1 MRQIRERMKLSRIQ
15 KYLVIFI
22 IIALAGMLI
31 ASALPKVQQV
41 GSASV
46 DRKSIRFS
54 RDSGFYAEEIKVELV
69 AAPGM
74 EIYYTLDGSVPAL
87 DNAQAQKYQEEIS
100 IEATEEEKAYTLRAA
115 VYQNDMRVSDVESRT
130 YIMGKNVGIRYSIPV
145 LAVTGSPE
153 DFYNYE
159 DGIMVHGKLDEE
171 YIAANPQWAEAFE
184 KHLIPIFGNF
194 YQRGQQAEKE
204 VVATLFDAK
213 GELLFSQNC
222 GFRLYGAFSRMK
234 NQPSFRLYARSEYDV
249 QNDFE
254 YAFFADQYT
263 AEDTI
268 MSDYKRVIVRNGGN
282 DNGYAFIRSEVA
294 TKIAK
299 QAGYQDAPSA
309 SPVCVYLNGEYYGV
323 HWFVTNFD
331 DGYFRE
337 TYGDYPGEMYVFE
350 GQIHA
355 LEVAA
360 DEEDENY
367 INLAKE
373 YNKQIS
379 FFETVDLTQD
389 ENWEK
394 LNAFMDVEGFIQYMA
409 IQHYVSNE
417 DSLYNNFRIY
427 RYFTPDGNYTPGTVF
442 DGRYRFLLFDMDY
455 ALGLNQERSHVEPE
469 KHMLTTARMD
479 GDELFERFFANVLKR
494 QDCRE
499 LYIRHT
505 LSLMNYYYAKDN
517 VATVVDEMHGVRN
530 QELTHM
536 ILNTDLLLNNHLAPD
551 ITDMDYIAHQLFL
564 MKRFAEVR
572 PEYAKAD
579 LQTAFGE
586 MTEYTL
592 QLENPQEAVVTI
604 DYALLHEQQFTGS
617 YFAQVPVEISAK
629 PREGYELVY
638 WLVNGAEIEEKSFV
652 ADASLIVDGQIS
664 IVCVCEPDKAADL
677 CISGVKSV
685 SGDFVEITNL
695 SMEDKNLGEYCLTDN
710 TSDRK
715 SVLPSGII
723 KPGQTII
730 IYCKNYSE
738 IEALGQ
744 PMTNFNIK
752 AGETVSLCGTDGRM
766 VDSVAVPQL
775 GSDKGVWRKD
785 MYTGKFRE
793 VLLEE

>member
-1 MRQIRERMKLSRIQ
+1 VKLSRIQ
-15 KYLVIFI
+15 KGIVIFI
-22 IIALAGMLI
+22 MIALAGMLI
-31 ASALPKVQQV
+31 GSIMPKAQQISSILTD
-41 GSASV
+41 G
-46 DRKSIRFS
+46 KSIDFS
-54 RDSGFYAEEIKVELV
+54 KESGFYANGIAVELS
-69 AAPGM
+69 AARGR

-87 DNAQAQKYQEEIS
+87 ENVQAQKYKEEIN
-100 IEATEEEKAYTLRAA
+100 IEATEEERAYTLRAA
-115 VYQNDMRVSDVESRT
+115 VYQDGMRVSDVESRT
-130 YIMGKNVGIRYSIPV
+130 YIMGKNVEIRYSIPV

-184 KHLIPIFGNF
+184 KHLIPVFGNF
-194 YQRGQQAEKE
+194 YQRGQGAEKE
-204 VVATLFDAK
+204 VVATLFDAN
-213 GELLFSQNC
+213 GELMFSQNC

-268 MSDYKRVIVRNGGN
+268 QSDYKRVIVRNGGN

-294 TKIAK
+294 TRIAK

-331 DGYFRE
+331 DDYFRE
-337 TYGDYPGEMYVFE
+337 TYGDYPGKMYIFE

-367 INLAKE
+367 IDLAKE

-379 FFETVDLTQD
+379 YFETADLTLK

-394 LNAFMDVEGFIQYMA
+394 LNTFMDVEGFIQYTAM
-409 IQHYVSNE
+409 QHYVSNE
-417 DSLYNNFRIY
+417 DSLYNNYRIY
-427 RYFTPDGNYTPGTVF
+427 RYYAPDGNYTPGTVF

-455 ALGLNQERSHVEPE
+455 ALGLNQERSHEEPE
-469 KHMLTTARMD
+469 KHMLTAARVD
-479 GDELFERFFANVLKR
+479 GDELYEKLFANILKR

-517 VATVVDEMHGVRN
+517 VSAVVDEMHGMRN
-530 QELTHM
+530 QELSHM

-564 MKRFAEVR
+564 MKRFAELR
-572 PEYAKAD
+572 PGYALND

-604 DYALLHEQQFTGS
+604 DYASLHKQQFAGT
-617 YFAQVPVEISAK
+617 YFAQVPVEIAVK
-629 PREGYELVY
+629 PKEGYEFVH
-638 WLVNGAEIEEKSFV
+638 WLVNGTEIEEESFV
-652 ADASLIVDGQIS
+652 ADASLIVDGQLS
-664 IVCVCEPDKAADL
+664 IVCVCEPDEAADL

-685 SGDFVEITNL
+685 SEDFVEITNL
-695 SMEDKNLGEYCLTDN
+695 STESKNLGEYCLTDN
-710 TSDRK
+710 TSYKK
-715 SVLPSGII
+715 STLPASILL
-723 KPGQTII
+723 PGETKTV
-730 IYCKNYSE
+730 YCKNYAE
-738 IEALGQ
+738 VEALGQ
-744 PMTNFNIK
+744 PGTNFNIK
-752 AGETVSLCGTDGRM
+752 AGETVSLYRTDGTLI
-766 VDSVAVPQL
+766 DAVMIPNL
-775 GSDKGVWRKD
+775 GSEKGIWRMD
-785 MYTGKFRE
+785 LYTGEFRE
-793 VLLEE
+793 VIPK